1 EMNNKIYEGIIDK
14 VFIEKGKI
22 KIYEFKTYF
31 SDLEK
36 YKEQLEIYKI
46 AMKKIFNINNVEC
59 FIINLSEVKI
69 VKLEE

>member
-1 EMNNKIYEGIIDK
+1 IYEGIIDK